1 MEARKTKPKS
11 YTSTYREWGRGS
23 PTLSSRIPGESVTVL
38 SLGQP
43 RITCRRK
50 TRKEP
55 PTPSSLF
62 APSPEEVD
70 ILNEDFLTPS
80 EGPALKATAAPLPDD
95 VNKTSTEPKALHEP
109 RAAEHVTG
117 HNKAPNA
124 EHVGAHPHSPAANAG
139 LSVIPPHTPDQLARP
154 PLSCRAGRTSTAAR
168 TPLAPSTP
176 IPTAHVSPAK
186 TARVDG
192 APMWVRENSHRQEG

>member
-62 APSPEEVD
+62 ALSPEEVD
-70 ILNEDFLTPS
+70 ILNEGFLTPS

-124 EHVGAHPHSPAANAG
+124 EHVGAHPHPPVANVG
-139 LSVIPPHTPDQLARP
+139 LSVIPPPPTHTHTHWTNSPARLSPAVQAVP
-154 PLSCRAGRTSTAAR
+154 PL
-168 TPLAPSTP
+168 P
-176 IPTAHVSPAK
+176 PALPW
-186 TARVDG
+186 RH
-192 APMWVRENSHRQEG
+192 PHPYRLHM